1 MNNAI
6 YKIIGNERDVRAAAS
21 DVLRASVRARCSQT
35 APSVLGLVLVTV
47 AFVVV
52 LEDVAAWRVLVW
64 LLPMLAGVSWRAT
77 LARRAIAALETA
89 PGEAV
94 ERLDRRLRWSSII
107 NQAIVGTGI
116 WSVGAAAPSHTTAV
130 FVTIAIALY
139 VVGVMINL
147 SSDYGSFRISLPFV
161 MAQPVAYWAM
171 QGTTGAG
178 IAVSLFVLSA
188 LMLTAVRHSAKTF
201 RESVL
206 IRRQKDALLEELRKQ
221 HETVQHALGAA
232 EAANRSKAAFM
243 AAASHDLRQPL
254 YAISILAE
262 TALVHELDGGTRE
275 IIENQLQAIRVLR
288 GLFDNLLDLSRF
300 DTGGVQPIYR
310 ALSLRTLLQ
319 PLDLE
324 FRTLC
329 EAKHLGWSFDVADAT
344 VLTDAD
350 LMQRLVRNLLANA
363 VRYTD
368 AGRVSL
374 RASVDGSHA
383 TLRVDDTGPGIAPA
397 EQARIFEE
405 FVQLDNPQRDREHGV
420 GLGLSIVR
428 RIDALLQTGM
438 ELQSTVGAGTCFSLT
453 LPVIASSQGD
463 QRRDSARAQ
472 SHSITGMRVW
482 LVDDDVLVRTALAS
496 QFAAW
501 GCDCTVLTGRPGIF
515 EARSVQGGWPD
526 AIILD
531 DMLGRHESGL
541 DIAQEIAPHIGR
553 DRILLVSGNSSP
565 ERVAAL
571 RESGCGFLPKP
582 ASAESLRA
590 WLVPVHQAALEAER
604 SSAA

>member
-1 MNNAI
+1 MGNGI
-6 YKIIGNERDVRAAAS
+6 YKVIGNESDMRAAAS

-47 AFVVV
+47 AFVVI
-52 LEDVAAWRVLVW
+52 LEDVAAWRVLAW
-64 LLPMLAGVSWRAT
+64 LLPMLAGVLWRAT
-77 LARRAIAALETA
+77 LARRAHAALDTA
-89 PGEAV
+89 RDEVV
-94 ERLDRRLRWSSII
+94 ERLDRRLRWSSVV
-107 NQAIVGTGI
+107 NQAAVGTGVWIVGT
-116 WSVGAAAPSHTTAV
+116 VAPSMTTAV

-139 VVGVMINL
+139 MVGVMINL
-147 SSDYGSFRISLPFV
+147 SSDYRSFRISLPFII
-161 MAQPVAYWAM
+161 AQPIAYWAM

-178 IAVSLFVLSA
+178 IAVSLLVLSV

-206 IRRQKDALLEELRKQ
+206 IRREKDALLEELRKQ
-221 HETVQHALGAA
+221 HETVQHALGTA

-262 TALVHELDGGTRE
+262 TALVHDLDDGTRE

-310 ALSLRTLLQ
+310 AVSLRALLQ

-329 EAKHLGWSFDVADAT
+329 EAKHLGWAFDVAEAA

-363 VRYTD
+363 VRYTE

-374 RASVDGSHA
+374 RATIDSGHA
-383 TLRVDDTGPGIAPA
+383 TLRVEDTGPGIAPP

-405 FVQLDNPQRDREHGV
+405 FVQLDNPQRDRERGV

-428 RIDALLQTGM
+428 RIDALLQTGL
-438 ELQSTVGAGTCFSLT
+438 ELQSTVGVGTCFSVK
-453 LPVIASSQGD
+453 LPVIASTEGN
-463 QRRDSARAQ
+463 RASDATLTQ
-472 SHSITGMRVW
+472 SRSIAGMRVW
-482 LVDDDVLVRTALAS
+482 LVDDDILVRTALAS
-496 QFAAW
+496 QLAAW
-501 GCDCTVLTGRPGIF
+501 GCDYTVLTGRQGLF

-541 DIAQEIAPHIGR
+541 DIAREIAPHIGR

-565 ERVAAL
+565 ERLAAL
-571 RESGCGFLPKP
+571 LECDCAFLPKP

-590 WLVPVHQAALEAER
+590 WLSPVHEATLEAER
-604 SSAA
+604 SSAV